1 VSSKSIPGGQRGT
14 GTRGKGGVRAL
25 PKGGVR
31 ALPKGGVRATLLAG
45 THFMSGDEACAE
57 GGIAAG
63 CTFFAGY
70 PITPATEVAERMA
83 LRLPQV
89 GGVYIQMEDELASM
103 AAVVGASCAGAR
115 AMTSTSGPGFSL
127 MMENIGL
134 AAMLEAPCVLV
145 NIMRGGPSTGLPTLV
160 GQQDVM
166 QARWGSHGDYEII
179 ALAPES
185 PQESFELTREAFDL
199 ADTYRTPVMILSD
212 EVVGHMTE
220 KVVIAPE
227 ESRKPAARRRRKPA
241 RRDFQPYRPDGHGI
255 PPLVFAGEGY
265 HIHATGLTHDEMGY
279 PVITAEAQE
288 RLVQRLVGKIRDHA
302 ERIVRTE
309 ELYVEDAE
317 VVVVSYGCSARTSRE
332 VVERVRRRG
341 LRVGLLRLITVW
353 PFAENRLRQLARSG
367 RLKAFVVA
375 EINSGQIAYEVERC
389 AEGRVD
395 TVLAGFMGGRIFSPE
410 DLLPVV
416 EEALR

>member
-1 VSSKSIPGGQRGT
+1 MNRKTADTAVLS
-14 GTRGKGGVRAL
+14 GV
-25 PKGGVR
+25 
-31 ALPKGGVRATLLAG
+31 
-45 THFMSGDEACAE
+45 HFMSGDEACAE

-83 LRLPQV
+83 RRLPQV
-89 GGVYIQMEDELASM
+89 GGLYIQMEDEIASM

-134 AAMLEAPCVLV
+134 AAMLEVPCVVV

-166 QARWGSHGDYEII
+166 QARWGSHGDYEVI
-179 ALAPES
+179 ALSPES
-185 PQESFELTREAFDL
+185 PQEAFELTYDAFNL
-199 ADTYRTPVMILSD
+199 ADRYRVPVMVLSD

-220 KVVIAPE
+220 RVVIPPADRLPPLRRRG
-227 ESRKPAARRRRKPA
+227 RKPSRDGFRPYYAERRAGSGARGGAA
-241 RRDFQPYRPDGHGI
+241 PDV

-265 HIHATGLTHDEMGY
+265 HLHATGLTHDEFGY
-279 PVITAEAQE
+279 PTVTPEAQE
-288 RLVQRLVGKIRDHA
+288 RLVQRLVRKIRANAGD
-302 ERIVRTE
+302 IVRTE
-309 ELYVEDAE
+309 GLYLEDAE

-332 VVERVRRRG
+332 VVEVLRARG
-341 LRVGLLRLITVW
+341 IKAGFLRLITLW
-353 PFAENRLRQLARSG
+353 PFAEARVRDLARSG
-367 RLKAFVVA
+367 RVKAFVVA
-375 EINSGQIAYEVERC
+375 EINCGQIAYEVERC
-389 AEGRVD
+389 AEGRAK

-410 DLLPVV
+410 ELAPVV
-416 EEALR
+416 EEAAR